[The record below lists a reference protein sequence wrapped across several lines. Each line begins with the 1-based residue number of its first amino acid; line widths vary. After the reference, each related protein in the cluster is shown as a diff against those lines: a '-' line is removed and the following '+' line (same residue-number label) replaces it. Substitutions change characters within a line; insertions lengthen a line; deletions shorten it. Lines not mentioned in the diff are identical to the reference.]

1 MNKRRKPSVL
11 VLSVALCIIL
21 IITTVAMSKYVAGEE
36 GQDSTVICIP
46 TPLPRIERND
56 YD

>member
-1 MNKRRKPSVL
+1 MKWRRKPGAL

-21 IITTVAMSKYVAGEE
+21 ILTTVAMSKYATGEE
-36 GQDSTVICIP
+36 GQDKIVICIP
-46 TPLPRIERND
+46 TPLPLIERND